1 MLLFSGAG
9 SLVLLRPVHQG
20 AGIRIASGAGARPRR
35 ASHDAGEDVGTR
47 RVRECVAMKRSLVIV
62 LLLGTLLGACGE
74 SDEEQ
79 AQDAACD
86 ARASIQ
92 KQVDELSGLTLDTAT
107 AANVGDSLTAI
118 RDDLEQ
124 IAEAQGDLNDERKQE
139 LEAANKEFTSQFQS
153 IAKELSTSLSV
164 NEAKDQFQAAVKQLA
179 DAYSQSFA
187 GVDCS

>member
-1 MLLFSGAG
+1 MRVKTGLG
-9 SLVLLRPVHQG
+9 
-20 AGIRIASGAGARPRR
+20 
-35 ASHDAGEDVGTR
+35 
-47 RVRECVAMKRSLVIV
+47 RVREWVAMKRSLSVV

-79 AQDAACD
+79 AQDA
-86 ARASIQ
+86 
-92 KQVDELSGLTLDTAT
+92 V
-107 AANVGDSLTAI
+107 NAI

-139 LEAANKEFTSQFQS
+139 LESANREFKSQFQS

-164 NEAKDQFQAAVKQLA
+164 SGAKEQFQAAVKQLA
-179 DAYSQSFA
+179 DAYRQSFA

>member
-1 MLLFSGAG
+1 M
-9 SLVLLRPVHQG
+9 R
-20 AGIRIASGAGARPRR
+20 
-35 ASHDAGEDVGTR
+35 
-47 RVRECVAMKRSLVIV
+47 RSLVIV
-62 LLLGTLLGACGE
+62 LLLGTVLGACGE

-92 KQVDELSGLTLDTAT
+92 KQVDELSSLTLDTAT
-107 AANVGDSLTAI
+107 AANVGNSLTAI

-139 LEAANKEFTSQFQS
+139 LESANKEFTSQFQS

-164 NEAKDQFQAAVKQLA
+164 SEAKDRFQAAVKQLA

>member
-1 MLLFSGAG
+1 MRVKTGLG
-9 SLVLLRPVHQG
+9 
-20 AGIRIASGAGARPRR
+20 
-35 ASHDAGEDVGTR
+35 
-47 RVRECVAMKRSLVIV
+47 RVREWVAMKRSLSVV

-79 AQDAACD
+79 AQDA
-86 ARASIQ
+86 
-92 KQVDELSGLTLDTAT
+92 V
-107 AANVGDSLTAI
+107 NAI

-139 LEAANKEFTSQFQS
+139 LESANKEFKSQFQS

-164 NEAKDQFQAAVKQLA
+164 SGVKEQFQAAVKQLA
-179 DAYSQSFA
+179 DAYRQSFA

>member
-1 MLLFSGAG
+1 MRVKTGLG
-9 SLVLLRPVHQG
+9 
-20 AGIRIASGAGARPRR
+20 
-35 ASHDAGEDVGTR
+35 
-47 RVRECVAMKRSLVIV
+47 RVREWVAMKRSLSVV

-79 AQDAACD
+79 AQDA
-86 ARASIQ
+86 
-92 KQVDELSGLTLDTAT
+92 V
-107 AANVGDSLTAI
+107 NAI

-139 LEAANKEFTSQFQS
+139 LQS

-164 NEAKDQFQAAVKQLA
+164 SGAKEQFQAAVKQLA
-179 DAYSQSFA
+179 DAYRQSFA

>member
-1 MLLFSGAG
+1 MRVKTG
-9 SLVLLRPVHQG
+9 SC
-20 AGIRIASGAGARPRR
+20 
-35 ASHDAGEDVGTR
+35 
-47 RVRECVAMKRSLVIV
+47 RVREWVAMKRSLSIV

-79 AQDAACD
+79 AQDAVCD

-92 KQVDELSGLTLDTAT
+92 KQVGELSGLTLDTAT
-107 AANVGDSLTAI
+107 AASVGDSLNAI

-139 LEAANKEFTSQFQS
+139 LESANKEFRSQFQS

-164 NEAKDQFQAAVKQLA
+164 SGAKEQFQAAVKQLA
-179 DAYSQSFA
+179 DAYRQSFA

>member
-1 MLLFSGAG
+1 M
-9 SLVLLRPVHQG
+9 R
-20 AGIRIASGAGARPRR
+20 
-35 ASHDAGEDVGTR
+35 
-47 RVRECVAMKRSLVIV
+47 RSLVIV
-62 LLLGTLLGACGE
+62 LLLGTVLGACGK

-92 KQVDELSGLTLDTAT
+92 KQVDELSSLTLDTAT

-118 RDDLEQ
+118 RDDIEQ
-124 IAEAQGDLNDERKQE
+124 IVEAQGDLNDKRKQE
-139 LEAANKEFTSQFQS
+139 LESANKEFTSQFQS
-153 IAKELSTSLSV
+153 IAKELTTTLSV
-164 NEAKDQFQAAVKQLA
+164 NEAKAQFQAAVKQLA

>member
-1 MLLFSGAG
+1 M
-9 SLVLLRPVHQG
+9 R
-20 AGIRIASGAGARPRR
+20 
-35 ASHDAGEDVGTR
+35 
-47 RVRECVAMKRSLVIV
+47 RSLVIV
-62 LLLGTLLGACGE
+62 LLLGTVLGACGK

-92 KQVDELSGLTLDTAT
+92 KQVDELSSLTLDTAT

-124 IAEAQGDLNDERKQE
+124 IVEAQGDLNDERKQE
-139 LEAANKEFTSQFQS
+139 LESANKEFTSQFQS
-153 IAKELSTSLSV
+153 IAKELTTTLSV
-164 NEAKDQFQAAVKQLA
+164 NEAKAQFQAAVKQLA